1 MRARWLYTLLALI
14 VAVIGLACTAV
25 PAASGT
31 AASTRALILSHA
43 PGGKQVPPIPGI
55 SARGPFYVALGA
67 SESLGIQPRPNNQ
80 SDMGDA
86 IHGKYAHTG
95 GPTKVGYA
103 NDITAATRGRWPHLR
118 LVQFGCSG
126 ITVVAAYEGGST
138 CHYSDGSQI
147 ATAVHFLR
155 NHPGETDLIT
165 LDFGYNDIWPCLT
178 DRTVNQQCVNDVM
191 TTLHRDLRHAI
202 ADLQTAAGNKTT
214 IVGLK
219 HNNPSLADWLQPE
232 AGRQFANESAGVF
245 QRLNDTL
252 GSIFRAAGV
261 KVADVPPYW
270 GIGSDRQ
277 ATLTGYG
284 LVPVD
289 VAEVCE
295 ASWVCSQGNIHPNA
309 KGYRKIANAVLAA
322 LQAR

>member
-1 MRARWLYTLLALI
+1 MRALT
-14 VAVIGLACTAV
+14 
-25 PAASGT
+25 
-31 AASTRALILSHA
+31 LSHA
-43 PGGKQVPPIPGI
+43 PGGKLVPPIPGL
-55 SARGPFYVALGA
+55 SAQGPFYVALGA
-67 SESLGIQPRPNNQ
+67 SESLGIQPRPSHQN
-80 SDMGDA
+80 DMGDTT
-86 IHGKYAHTG
+86 HGKYAHTG

-103 NDITAATRGRWPHLR
+103 NDITAATRSRWPHLR

-147 ATAVHFLR
+147 ATTVHFLR
-155 NHPGETDLIT
+155 NHPSETDLISI
-165 LDFGYNDIWPCLT
+165 DFGYNDIWPCLT

-191 TTLHRDLRHAI
+191 TTLHRDLPHAI
-202 ADLQTAAGNKTT
+202 ADLRAAAGSKTI

-245 QRLNDTL
+245 QQLNSTL
-252 GSIFRAAGV
+252 GSIFRAAGM

-270 GIGSDRQ
+270 GIGSKALANLD
-277 ATLTGYG
+277 GYG
-284 LVPVD
+284 LVPAD

-295 ASWVCSQGNIHPNA
+295 ASWVCSEGNIHPNA
-309 KGYRKIANAVLAA
+309 EGYRKIATAVLAA
-322 LQAR
+322 LHTK

>member
-1 MRARWLYTLLALI
+1 MPARWLSKLLALV
-14 VAVIGLACTAV
+14 VAVFGLSLAAV

-31 AASTRALILSHA
+31 TAGDRAVALSHA

-55 SARGPFYVALGA
+55 SAQGPFYVALGA

-80 SDMGDA
+80 SDVGDKD
-86 IHGKYAHTG
+86 HGRYAHTG

-103 NDITAATRGRWPHLR
+103 NDITAATRSRWPHLH

-147 ATAVHFLR
+147 ATAAHFLR

-178 DRTVNQQCVNDVM
+178 DRAVNQQCVNDVM
-191 TTLHRDLRHAI
+191 TTLHRDLPHAI
-202 ADLQTAAGNKTT
+202 RDLKRAAGSKT
-214 IVGLK
+214 IFVGLK

-232 AGRQFANESAGVF
+232 AGRLFAIESAGVF
-245 QRLNDTL
+245 QRLNSTL
-252 GSIFRAAGV
+252 GSIFRSSGV

-270 GIGSDRQ
+270 GIGSNRQ
-277 ATLTGYG
+277 ANLTGYG

-309 KGYRKIANAVLAA
+309 EGYRKIANAVLAA
-322 LQAR
+322 LRAK